1 MNNYIWLNE
10 FNQANIW
17 QILEKE
23 GDRIFCRLPILNREG
38 WFHTRDA
45 LGFWVWWKGQ
55 RRYCYDRRNNRVLIE
70 IQINGLGK
78 ELWVDSREVTPLTL
92 EENQEF
98 ANQKM
103 AQLSVLEG
111 KSFSIV

>member
-17 QILEKE
+17 QILRRE
-23 GDRIFCRLPILNREG
+23 GDRLFCRLSYLDRER
-38 WFHTRDA
+38 WFHKRDA

-55 RRYCYDRRNNRVLIE
+55 RRYCYERRGGRALIE
-70 IQINGLGK
+70 IQINGFGT
-78 ELWVDSREVTPLTL
+78 EVWVDVGELTPLTL

-103 AQLSVLEG
+103 AQLLRSGREG
-111 KSFSIV
+111 S